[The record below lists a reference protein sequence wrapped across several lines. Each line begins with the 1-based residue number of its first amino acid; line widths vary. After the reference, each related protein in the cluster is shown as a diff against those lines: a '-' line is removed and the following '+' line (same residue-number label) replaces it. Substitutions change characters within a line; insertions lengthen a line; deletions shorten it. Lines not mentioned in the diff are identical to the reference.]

1 MGVESTEMGSGV
13 TIRAEG
19 DVALNGEGTS
29 RGSSVSRLIGD
40 GWGRT
45 AEGFV
50 GGHILASLCVS
61 AGMRHTSRA
70 RAEASGWFD
79 DGRRLGGVSEA
90 LPLSRSPEDLL
101 RSEPLDQDHRAT
113 AAWTEPRT
121 GARYNSVAFRLA

>member
-1 MGVESTEMGSGV
+1 MGVESTEMGLGV

-90 LPLSRSPEDLL
+90 LPLSRSPANLFG
-101 RSEPLDQDHRAT
+101 SKHLDKRHRAATTRADPT
-113 AAWTEPRT
+113 A
-121 GARYNSVAFRLA
+121 